1 MSSEQHDTLPPS
13 AGAVIIGAGIAG
25 LSAALHLAEE
35 GVEDVLV
42 LEAEPL
48 VASQASATNAAIFQP
63 LEESDS
69 HVWLGA
75 RSRALL
81 DARLGTSWLDA
92 QGVAL
97 VSATSD
103 ALEELRYNA
112 RRFGVFHE
120 RWNAMAVHSRLP
132 AVQGGEA
139 HHAIFLPLAG
149 IIDVHAVMGHL
160 LRSAQRAGAR
170 VLTGRRVSGIEAAH
184 GKVTGV
190 VLEDGSQIRT
200 ARAIIAAGA
209 WASVVGNTVEA
220 ALAFTPMRRHLV
232 HLGGD
237 AGLPWK
243 HPVVWRM
250 DAPAYFRPESGGV
263 LASPCDETP
272 WQPGSPEQDPAALEL
287 LNERLTKLA
296 PTLAQ
301 GHVIRSWACLRTM
314 SEDREL
320 VVGPDPRVEGLAW
333 IAGLGGRG
341 MTCGVAAGELLARTV
356 LGLPHAMARVLA
368 PARFL

>member
-1 MSSEQHDTLPPS
+1 MTSEQHDTLPPS

-25 LSAALHLAEE
+25 LSAAMHLAEE

-48 VASQASATNAAIFQP
+48 VASLASATNAAIFQP
-63 LEESDS
+63 LEESQS
-69 HVWLGA
+69 HVWLAA

-97 VSATSD
+97 VSATAD

-120 RWNAMAVHSRLP
+120 RWTTVAVHSRLS
-132 AVQGGEA
+132 AVLGGEV

-149 IIDVHAVMGHL
+149 VIDVHGVIGHL
-160 LRSAQRAGAR
+160 TRSAQRAGAR
-170 VLTGRRVSGIEAAH
+170 VLTGRRVARVEAVD
-184 GKVTGV
+184 GKVNGV
-190 VLEDGSQIRT
+190 VLEDGTQIRT
-200 ARAIIAAGA
+200 SRAIVAAGA
-209 WASVVGNTVEA
+209 WASAIGNTVDA

-232 HLGGD
+232 HLGGP
-237 AGLPWK
+237 AGLSWK

-272 WQPGSPEQDPAALEL
+272 WQPGPPHQDPGAIEL

-296 PTLAQ
+296 PSLAQ
-301 GHVIRSWACLRTM
+301 GHVVRSWACLRTM

-320 VVGPDPRVEGLAW
+320 VVGPDPRVDGLSW

-356 LGLPHAMARVLA
+356 LKLPHPMARALA
-368 PARFL
+368 PARFV